1 MANCTILEHVL
12 RSFNEINGIIPAK
25 VSMISNF
32 DSGNIGLDDGK
43 NCGVDLRIW
52 NIWRNFV
59 WVPSSRNV
67 AKNEA
72 VVVILNS
79 EMTMG

>member
-1 MANCTILEHVL
+1 MAYCTILEHVL
-12 RSFNEINGIIPAK
+12 RSFNEINGIIPTK

-32 DSGNIGLDDGK
+32 NSRNIGLDHGK

-52 NIWRNFV
+52 NVWRNFV
-59 WVPSSRNV
+59 WVPSTRNV